1 MNRHLSNALRRVWL
15 RAAFSYFLV
24 ASACFGSFQKSNYYS
39 IIAQNMYGVSATNA
53 LALNFLPVAVLQYD
67 SNGNLT
73 NDGTR
78 VFYYDGEN
86 QLTNVHVAGQ
96 WQSIFV
102 MDGFGR
108 KRMERNYS
116 WVSSA
121 WQLTNEIHYVY
132 DGNLAVQERDTN
144 NNVLVTYTRG
154 LDLSATR
161 HGAGGIGGLL
171 ARSDANGSAYYH
183 ADGGGNITALNDGNG
198 NIQAWAEYDAFGRFI
213 KRTGLLSKANRY
225 WFSSKEYEPQAA
237 IYYYGRR
244 FYEPNFGRWLSKDPS
259 GERGGINLYRA
270 IGNNPQYWIDTDG
283 RGLAPNFG
291 RAGNAALGNFL
302 GDFGNNV
309 QQNGQS
315 DVNNAVNDLGDY
327 FGIPDLAGGLPF
339 IFPEFPPE
347 DSFPEAAGLES
358 KAGEVPPVAEPTP
371 TPPQQPLQGPN
382 YPKVPSQCIKDPS
395 IPPGPGWQWKGKGP
409 PGSRQGNWVNPET
422 EESLHPDSD
431 HGPPIGPHW
440 DWTDPNENEWRLPND
455 GSPPQPK

>member
-108 KRMERNYS
+108 KRMERNYT
-116 WVSSA
+116 WVSGA
-121 WQLTNEIHYVY
+121 WNLTNEIHYVY
-132 DGNLAVQERDTN
+132 DGMLAVQERDTN

-183 ADGGGNITALNDGNG
+183 ADGGGNITALIDGNG
-198 NIQAWAEYDAFGRFI
+198 NIQARAEYDAFGRFI
-213 KRTGLLSKANRY
+213 KRTGFLSKSNRY

-237 IYYYGRR
+237 VYYYGRR
-244 FYEPNFGRWLSKDPS
+244 FYEPNFSRFLNGDPI
-259 GERGGINLYRA
+259 GIQGGVNRYSFV
-270 IGNNPQYWIDTDG
+270 GNNSVNLVDPF
-283 RGLAPNFG
+283 GLMPPAAPLPVTWGGPYLNSPTSLG
-291 RAGNAALGNFL
+291 GTAAETTGGMSLAEMAGAAGAMVGTGSIFMLPYAMNP
-302 GDFGNNV
+302 
-309 QQNGQS
+309 
-315 DVNNAVNDLGDY
+315 ANDLD
-327 FGIPDLAGGLPF
+327 
-339 IFPEFPPE
+339 
-347 DSFPEAAGLES
+347 
-358 KAGEVPPVAEPTP
+358 
-371 TPPQQPLQGPN
+371 
-382 YPKVPSQCIKDPS
+382 
-395 IPPGPGWQWKGKGP
+395 
-409 PGSRQGNWVNPET
+409 
-422 EESLHPDSD
+422 
-431 HGPPIGPHW
+431 
-440 DWTDPNENEWRLPND
+440 
-455 GSPPQPK
+455 